1 MVIKKRGL
9 GKGLDALLS
18 ASGASDHF
26 LGDEALSDSDL
37 LKEIPIGNIQRG
49 RYQPRKY
56 LDQDSLKELAASIKK
71 QGLMQPIIVRPI
83 GGGAGKEH
91 YEIIAGERRWRAC
104 KSIGMGAISAIVRDV
119 TDEAAIAM
127 AIIENLQR
135 EDLNPIEEAEA
146 LHRLQ
151 SEFNLTQSAVAEA
164 VGKSRSTIANL
175 LRLTSLQPSVKSL
188 LQTGEIEM
196 GHARAILSLNPVD
209 QERAANEVLEKRLSV
224 RQTERLARSFLEP
237 VIPPRQNARPK
248 EDPDLARLKLDISE
262 KLGARVEIIHSPSG
276 KGTLEISYNN
286 LDELQGILSHLK

>member
-18 ASGASDHF
+18 ASGASDDF
-26 LGDEALSDSDL
+26 IGNEAGSDSDL

-49 RYQPRKY
+49 RYQPRRH
-56 LDQDSLKELAASIKK
+56 LDQQSLNELAASIKK

-83 GGGAGKEH
+83 GAGVGKVH

-104 KSIGMGAISAIVRDV
+104 KAIGMGAVSAIVRDV

-175 LRLTSLQPSVKSL
+175 LRLTSLQSSIKSL
-188 LQTGEIEM
+188 LETGKIEM
-196 GHARAILSLNPVD
+196 GHARAILSLSPVD
-209 QERAANEVLEKRLSV
+209 QERAAHEVLEKSLSV
-224 RQTERLARSFLEP
+224 RQTERLARTFLEP
-237 VIPPRQNARPK
+237 VISRQKAKPK

-262 KLGARVEIIHSPSG
+262 KLGAAVEIIHTPSG
-276 KGTLEISYNN
+276 KGKLEISYNN